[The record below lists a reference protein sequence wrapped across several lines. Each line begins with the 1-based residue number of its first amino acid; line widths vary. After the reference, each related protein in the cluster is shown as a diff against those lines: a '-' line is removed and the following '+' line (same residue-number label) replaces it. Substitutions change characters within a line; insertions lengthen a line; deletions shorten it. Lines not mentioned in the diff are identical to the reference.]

1 VCEYV
6 SACVCTLGLLGDQVV
21 KGLDCRP
28 RVLFR
33 VQSPLTPKLRRRIT
47 FVVFGGNV
55 RLLVPGDQALA
66 FSMPLLATIVVNPSG
81 VIETK
86 QTILY
91 PNQ

>member
-1 VCEYV
+1 M
-6 SACVCTLGLLGDQVV
+6 
-21 KGLDCRP
+21 
-28 RVLFR
+28 
-33 VQSPLTPKLRRRIT
+33 
-47 FVVFGGNV
+47 VFGGNV
-55 RLLVPGDQALA
+55 RLPVPGDQALV